1 MPSQILRAPHRLSQM
16 PSQIILDRWISII
29 PRVGHHGIAI
39 RCHYNILIVSTTAAT
54 VAAPTIDVAM
64 TAAEA
69 AAAFTD
75 TGTDGNT
82 SRIVSLSVCE
92 FVREG
97 RCMRGGSGWVSSKST
112 ERKGQ

>member
-1 MPSQILRAPHRLSQM
+1 
-16 PSQIILDRWISII
+16 
-29 PRVGHHGIAI
+29 
-39 RCHYNILIVSTTAAT
+39 
-54 VAAPTIDVAM
+54 M

-69 AAAFTD
+69 AAVFTD

-82 SRIVSLSVCE
+82 STIVSLSVCE